1 MPVSKTIVFNSI
13 DLSEYLSGVALLQ
26 KFLSHQLA
34 RPSGWF
40 GRFFTSRWLEKI
52 NVRMNA
58 LALECL
64 NLQSDDRVLEIGFG
78 SGSLLD
84 AILKTGKC
92 HHVAG
97 LELSTEMI
105 AFVNK
110 RLAASVQSQTL
121 QLAQGRIDVIPFAS
135 SSFSKVVSVNTLY
148 FWTDTREALRECA
161 RVLREGGQLV
171 LCYNAKQDMQNW
183 PGHVHGFTLY
193 ETSEVENLLRDV
205 GFVNIQTRSLQDPVQ
220 GLVYSVVAT
229 WLPSTL

>member
-1 MPVSKTIVFNSI
+1 MI
-13 DLSEYLSGVALLQ
+13 Q
-26 KFLSHQLA
+26 KFLSQQLA

-52 NVRMNA
+52 NVRMNVF
-58 LALECL
+58 ALESL
-64 NLQSDDRVLEIGFG
+64 NLQGAESVLEIGFG
-78 SGSLLD
+78 SGSLLE

-92 HHVAG
+92 HHASG
-97 LELSTEMI
+97 LELSEEMI

-110 RLAASVQSQTL
+110 RLAAHIQLKTL
-121 QLAQGRIDVIPFAS
+121 QLAQGSIEQIPFAS

-148 FWTDTREALRECA
+148 FWSDTRQALRECA
-161 RVLREGGQLV
+161 RVLIDGGQLV

-193 ETSEVENLLRDV
+193 EASEVEDLLSDV
-205 GFVNIQTRSLQDPVQ
+205 GFVNITTRSLQDPVQ

-229 WLPSTL
+229 WLPSTI

>member
-1 MPVSKTIVFNSI
+1 MI
-13 DLSEYLSGVALLQ
+13 Q
-26 KFLSHQLA
+26 KFLSQQLA

-52 NVRMNA
+52 NVRMNVF
-58 LALECL
+58 ALESL
-64 NLQSDDRVLEIGFG
+64 NLKGAESVLEIGFG
-78 SGSLLD
+78 SGSLLE

-97 LELSTEMI
+97 LELSEEMI

-110 RLAASVQSQTL
+110 RLAAHIQSQTL
-121 QLAQGRIDVIPFAS
+121 QLAQGSIEKIPFAS

-148 FWTDTREALRECA
+148 FWTDTRQALSECA
-161 RVLREGGQLV
+161 RVLTDGGQLV

-183 PGHVHGFTLY
+183 PGHVDGFTLY
-193 ETSEVENLLRDV
+193 EASEVENLLRDV
-205 GFVNIQTRSLQDPVQ
+205 GFVNITTRSLQDPVQ

-229 WLPSTL
+229 WLPSTI